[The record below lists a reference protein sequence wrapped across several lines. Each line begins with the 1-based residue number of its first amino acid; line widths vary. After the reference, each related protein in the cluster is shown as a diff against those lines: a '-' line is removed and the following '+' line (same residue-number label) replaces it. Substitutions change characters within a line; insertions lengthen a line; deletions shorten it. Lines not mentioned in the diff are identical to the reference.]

1 MELKIGT
8 SFEVNGVVTREN
20 TAKAVGSSDL
30 PVFATPMM
38 MAMMES
44 AAAQCAAQFLDE
56 GMTTVGI
63 SIQSSHDA
71 ATPVGMKVRA
81 VATITGL
88 DRRRIDFSVE
98 AYDECGRIGAGVHSR
113 FIVQAQPFLEK
124 ANAKLQRD

>member
-8 SFEVNGVVTREN
+8 SFQVCGVVTQEN

-44 AAAQCAAQFLDE
+44 AAAQCAAQFLE
-56 GMTTVGI
+56 AGMTTVGI
-63 SIQSSHDA
+63 SIQSTHDA

-81 VATITGL
+81 VATITAV

-98 AYDECGRIGAGVHSR
+98 AYDECGRIGAGTHSR
-113 FIVQAQPFLEK
+113 FIVQAESFLEK
-124 ANAKLQRD
+124 ANAKLQ